1 MPHHAR
7 YAGAWMRLLDRYLL
21 RELLIPLGYCLSGF
35 LIFYLAFDLLTE
47 LDKFQRSQL
56 GLAQVAQY
64 YFARLPELLVVI
76 LPVALLL
83 ALLYSLTN
91 HARHHEITA
100 IRAAGVTLWRLSV
113 PYLAVGAVFSLA
125 LLAFAELVLPDGP
138 GKADELV
145 NQNSARVI
153 QRPDGKWHSNLSFH
167 NDAEN
172 RDWHIKEFNLATFE
186 MRKPQVDWHLADGMR
201 RLLIAERAAWTND
214 AWTFFE
220 VQEFRDSIP
229 SRTNELTLAELT
241 ETPEQIKSEIKV
253 SSLSSLSAAKKV
265 QLTIPEI
272 LNYKRLHPKSDR
284 NRALLDTQ
292 LHTRLAG
299 YWTCLVVV
307 LIALPFGA
315 ASGRRN
321 VFVGVAASIFI
332 CFGYFVAQRLGLA
345 LGTGGYLPAWLAGW
359 LPNLLFGITGAWL
372 TQRVR

>member
-1 MPHHAR
+1 
-7 YAGAWMRLLDRYLL
+7 MRLLDRYLL

-56 GLAQVAQY
+56 GFTQIVQY
-64 YFARLPELLVVI
+64 YFARLPELLLVI

-83 ALLYSLTN
+83 ALLYALTN

-100 IRAAGVTLWRLSV
+100 MRAAGVTLWRLSV
-113 PYLAVGAVFSLA
+113 PYLVLGALFSFA
-125 LLAFAELVLPDGP
+125 LLALAEVVFPDGSQR
-138 GKADELV
+138 ADELLG
-145 NQNSARVI
+145 QNSSRVV
-153 QRPDGKWHSNLSFH
+153 QRDDGKWYLNLSFH

-172 RDWHIKEFNLATFE
+172 RDWHIREFNLTTFE
-186 MRKPQVDWHLADGMR
+186 LRQAQVDWHVAGGTR
-201 RLLIAERAAWTND
+201 RLLIAGRAAWTND

-253 SSLSSLSAAKKV
+253 SNLSSLSAAKKV

-272 LNYKRLHPKSDR
+272 LNYKRLHPKADR

-321 VFVGVAASIFI
+321 VFAGVAASIFI
-332 CFGYFVAQRLGLA
+332 CFGYFVAQKAGLA
-345 LGTGGYLPAWLAGW
+345 LGTGGLLPGWLAGW
-359 LPNLLFGITGAWL
+359 LPNLLFGITGVWL